1 MQKKKRKQNK
11 KPERK
16 WIRNDLISAPPKS
29 AESPNNKK
37 EQWSP
42 ADVFE
47 IFFVN
52 DVIELIIRFSKIYAA
67 GKGFHN
73 FQVSME
79 EMRAFLAL
87 LLLSGYA
94 SLPRRRMY
102 WEKQIDVNKEVFT
115 RTLPRHRF
123 EEILRFF
130 HLADNNNLHKDDKF
144 AKIRATSFATECKI
158 LK

>member
-1 MQKKKRKQNK
+1 MQKKRKQNK

-29 AESPNNKK
+29 AESPKYK
-37 EQWSP
+37 EEQWSP

-47 IFFVN
+47 IFFDN
-52 DVIELIIRFSKIYAA
+52 EVIEQIIRFSKIYAA

-94 SLPRRRMY
+94 SLPWKRMY

-115 RTLPRHRF
+115 RTLHVTD
-123 EEILRFF
+123 LKKFF
-130 HLADNNNLHKDDKF
+130 AF
-144 AKIRATSFATECKI
+144 FI
-158 LK
+158 